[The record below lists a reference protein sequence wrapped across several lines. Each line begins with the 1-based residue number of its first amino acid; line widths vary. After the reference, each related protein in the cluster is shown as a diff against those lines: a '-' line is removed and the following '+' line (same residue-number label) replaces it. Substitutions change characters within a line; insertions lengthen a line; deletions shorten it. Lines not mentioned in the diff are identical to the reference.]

1 MARSV
6 YFSFHYQDVADFRAN
21 VVRNSGK
28 FRSKGD
34 QFRDSSIW
42 EEAEEKKVKAI
53 KALIDQELFGV
64 SVTCVLIGN
73 ETYLRRWVRYELVK
87 SFEMNKGQV
96 AVGINW
102 IKGKDGNIKF
112 WPGEN
117 PFDYLGFKVSKD
129 GSTVE
134 LFEKRNDK
142 WTPYK
147 DLPQIINNRFSS
159 CQFGKEYRFSHFY
172 NRYSYDWHSGKT
184 NFTTWI
190 EEAANRA
197 GR

>member
-1 MARSV
+1 MARNV
-6 YFSFHYQDVADFRAN
+6 YFSFHYKDVEDFRAN

-28 FRSKGD
+28 FRSQGD

-64 SVTCVLIGN
+64 SVTCALVGSD
-73 ETYLRRWVRYELVK
+73 TYMRRWVRYELVK
-87 SFEMNKGQV
+87 SFEQNKGQL

-117 PFDYLGFKVSKD
+117 PFDYLGCKISND
-129 GSTVE
+129 GSVIDF
-134 LFEKRNDK
+134 FEKKDSK
-142 WTPYK
+142 WIPFK
-147 DLPQIINNRFSS
+147 DLLQTANTHFSS
-159 CQFGKEYRFSHFY
+159 KQFGKEYTFSDFY
-172 NRYSYDWHSGKT
+172 KKYSYDWHSGKT
-184 NFTTWI
+184 NFMSWI
-190 EEAANRA
+190 EKAAKQA